1 MWCRRI
7 GKIWRRLIPEEKKAG
22 CGIYVEEA
30 RVIESEGGIVDLE
43 EG

>member
-7 GKIWRRLIPEEKKAG
+7 GRIWRRLIPEEKKAG
-22 CGIYVEEA
+22 CGIYVEA
-30 RVIESEGGIVDLE
+30 RVIESEGGIVYLE